1 MKKLFLK
8 QLKLNMDLYKR
19 HVLDIPNPESQYL
32 GMDFPLRPNIA
43 EIAQGM
49 GIYGRRI
56 EDPAELGFAV
66 KEALELGK
74 PALLDVVID
83 GTV

>member
-1 MKKLFLK
+1 
-8 QLKLNMDLYKR
+8 
-19 HVLDIPNPESQYL
+19 
-32 GMDFPLRPNIA
+32 MDFQLRPNMA

-49 GIYGRRI
+49 GIYGRSI

-74 PALLDVVID
+74 PALLDVIID

>member
-1 MKKLFLK
+1 
-8 QLKLNMDLYKR
+8 
-19 HVLDIPNPESQYL
+19 
-32 GMDFPLRPNIA
+32 MDFPLRPNIA